1 MSQYGNYTNDLN
13 NPTKMKKTLTI
24 ITTLLL
30 LPFVLAGFLFAIPAY
45 AFKEGYTI
53 FTNMIK
59 SGRI

>member
-1 MSQYGNYTNDLN
+1 
-13 NPTKMKKTLTI
+13 MKKTLTI
-24 ITTLLL
+24 IATLLV